1 MFWANILAEFKVPN
15 ICANL
20 LQISV
25 AVLEL
30 MMHAVVM
37 VLLLLLLLLL
47 LLMHCSMMTV
57 VVHFWFVRNHFIWK
71 IGFIKYKANY
81 FEGKCLLLTVI
92 SLLPLLLIDL
102 LHCSQLL
109 LQLHPPVLEPDLD
122 LSLSETQRVSNL
134 NPASPGEIVVEVELL
149 LQLQSLEPGVGLSAS
164 SPGTT
169 IGTFDNWDITIRS
182 VHSYWRN

>member
-1 MFWANILAEFKVPN
+1 MIDY
-15 ICANL
+15 L
-20 LQISV
+20 LFVSIINRH
-25 AVLEL
+25 VLIGWWL
-30 MMHAVVM
+30 ITMMHWLVSHGDLNSFRNCWWCQDVVSLIRM
-37 VLLLLLLLLL
+37 VWRHSTIKKRL
-47 LLMHCSMMTV
+47 
-57 VVHFWFVRNHFIWK
+57 VH
-71 IGFIKYKANY
+71 
-81 FEGKCLLLTVI
+81 
-92 SLLPLLLIDL
+92 LPLP
-102 LHCSQLL
+102 HLL

>member
-1 MFWANILAEFKVPN
+1 MHGFFHVNIVQD
-15 ICANL
+15 I
-20 LQISV
+20 
-25 AVLEL
+25 
-30 MMHAVVM
+30 
-37 VLLLLLLLLL
+37 LLLKQTTPSLHLI
-47 LLMHCSMMTV
+47 S
-57 VVHFWFVRNHFIWK
+57 ND
-71 IGFIKYKANY
+71 
-81 FEGKCLLLTVI
+81 FEGKCHLLTVI

-169 IGTFDNWDITIRS
+169 IGTFDN
-182 VHSYWRN
+182 